1 MFIVHSSSYFTWPFI
16 SHLPSITNIIPRPFS
31 RAPSE
36 FYDASLDNFTTVLQ
50 AMKTIDGSE
59 ISDVFTPSKQ
69 EIREAGVNPEEFI
82 SSCSFDGEKCNFT

>member
-1 MFIVHSSSYFTWPFI
+1 MYFHSSSYFACLLITHF
-16 SHLPSITNIIPRPFS
+16 PSITNIHPRPFS

-69 EIREAGVNPEEFI
+69 EILEAGVRPEEFI
-82 SSCSFDGEKCNFT
+82 SSCSFDGEKCNYT